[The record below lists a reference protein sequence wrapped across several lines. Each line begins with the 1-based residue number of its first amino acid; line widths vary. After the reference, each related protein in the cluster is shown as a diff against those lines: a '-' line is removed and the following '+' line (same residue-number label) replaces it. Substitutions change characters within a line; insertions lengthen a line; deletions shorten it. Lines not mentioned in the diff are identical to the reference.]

1 MPPLTGQQ
9 QLPAELPWML
19 PVPAVNAPAGLA
31 DQTATGAITQAMPAV
46 PSLGHA
52 PLLTDLAR
60 HRIRRTGC
68 RTIARQDGILTRD
81 LGGTASTKDVTRALI
96 DALDS

>member
-1 MPPLTGQQ
+1 MPPFTGQQ

-31 DQTATGAITQAMPAV
+31 DQAATGAVTKAMPAV
-46 PSLGHA
+46 PGLGHA

-60 HRIRRTGC
+60 HRIRRTGY
-68 RTIARQDGILTRD
+68 RTIAGQDWRD
-81 LGGTASTKDVTRALI
+81 TMSTTQTFRIAAI
-96 DALDS
+96 PAPGP